1 MIAFLTLCYVAI
13 LAVLVKLEIVPNKPA
28 TWLSIVGWVVL
39 LFVFLFIPM
48 QWGAPSGPLRLMT
61 YTVQII
67 PNVAG
72 QVTEVPVRPNV
83 PVKKG
88 EVLFKIDP
96 IPYQAAVKSVRAQL
110 KFQKLRLEQFGQLA
124 ARQAGT
130 RFQVEETEAK
140 VEQLK
145 AQLQEAEWRLA
156 QTTVRAPSDGF
167 VTALALRP
175 GQRVTT
181 LPLQPAMSFVET
193 SRNLIV
199 VQIAQIYHRHLKL
212 GQSAELAVKTLP
224 GRVLAGKVDGLVQ
237 VTSQG
242 QTVIG
247 GIVPPPQQVQAEP
260 FFVRIKLEDGKA
272 ATALP
277 AGTVG
282 TATIYTDSVSAT
294 HIIRK
299 VMIRMEAY
307 LNYIVPFL

>member
-1 MIAFLTLCYVAI
+1 
-13 LAVLVKLEIVPNKPA
+13 
-28 TWLSIVGWVVL
+28 
-39 LFVFLFIPM
+39 
-48 QWGAPSGPLRLMT
+48 
-61 YTVQII
+61 
-67 PNVAG
+67 
-72 QVTEVPVRPNV
+72 
-83 PVKKG
+83 VKKG

-110 KFQKLRLEQFGQLA
+110 KFQKLRLEQFGRLA

-140 VEQLK
+140 VEQLR
-145 AQLQEAEWRLA
+145 AQLEEAEWRLA

-167 VTALALRP
+167 VAALALRP

-193 SRNLIV
+193 SRKLIV

-212 GQSAELAVKTLP
+212 GQAVELALKTLP
-224 GRVLAGKVDGLVQ
+224 GRVLAGKIDGLVQ

-242 QTVIG
+242 QGVIS

-260 FFVRIKLEDGKA
+260 FYVRIKLEDDKA

-282 TATIYTDSVSAT
+282 TAAIYTDSVSAT

>member
-1 MIAFLTLCYVAI
+1 MIAFLTLIYAAI

-28 TWLSIVGWVVL
+28 TWLSIIGWVIL
-39 LFVFLFIPM
+39 LFGFLFIPM

-145 AQLQEAEWRLA
+145 AELTDAEWRLA

-224 GRVLAGKVDGLVQ
+224 GRVLSGKVDGLVQ

-260 FFVRIKLEDGKA
+260 FFVRIKLEDSKA

-282 TATIYTDSVSAT
+282 TAAIYTDSVSAT

>member
-1 MIAFLTLCYVAI
+1 MISFLTLCYVAI
-13 LAVLVKLEIVPNKPA
+13 LAVLVKLKIVPNKPT

-39 LFVFLFIPM
+39 LLVVLFIPM

-61 YTVQII
+61 YTVQVI
-67 PNVAG
+67 PDVAG

-145 AQLQEAEWRLA
+145 AQLTDAEWRLA

-181 LPLQPAMSFVET
+181 LPLQPAMIFVES

-212 GQSAELAVKTLP
+212 GQPAELAFKTRP
-224 GRVLAGKVDGLVQ
+224 GQLLFGKVDGLVQ
-237 VTSQG
+237 VSSQG
-242 QTVIG
+242 QFVTSGV
-247 GIVPPPQQVQAEP
+247 VPPPQQVQAEP
-260 FFVRIKLEDGKA
+260 FFVRIKVDDEKA

-282 TATIYTDSVSAT
+282 TAAIYTDNVTLT
-294 HIIRK
+294 HVIRK
-299 VMIRMEAY
+299 IMIRMDSY